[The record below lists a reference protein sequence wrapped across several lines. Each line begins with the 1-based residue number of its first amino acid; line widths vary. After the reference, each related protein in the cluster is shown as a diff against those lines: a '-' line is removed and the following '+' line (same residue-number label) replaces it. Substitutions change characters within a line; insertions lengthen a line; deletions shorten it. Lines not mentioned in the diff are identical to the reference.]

1 VRRQPD
7 AGPATIPGSLPWRL
21 SRNGR
26 RCFLVT
32 HIAAGGAWLG
42 LDVAMGVLVFVALTA
57 DRPSTRVLC
66 YQALNLVA
74 VWPLLAV
81 GLLSLASGVVL
92 AWGSKYGLLRYWWV
106 AIKLALNIALTG
118 LVPLALQPTVLDAV
132 ERANTYA
139 ATGAGDL
146 SVGNLVF
153 PPIVS
158 PAALLVAMVLSVFKP
173 WGRISRRRTDLRR
186 DRA

>member
-106 AIKLALNIALTG
+106 AI
-118 LVPLALQPTVLDAV
+118 PLALQPTVLDAV

>member
-1 VRRQPD
+1 MRRQPGAD
-7 AGPATIPGSLPWRL
+7 SATLPRSVPWRL
-21 SRNGR
+21 SKNSR

-42 LDVAMGVLVFVALTA
+42 VDVAMGVLVFVALTA

-92 AWGSKYGLLRYWWV
+92 ALGSKYGLLRYWWV
-106 AIKLALNIALTG
+106 AVKLALNIALTA
-118 LVPLALQPTVLDAV
+118 LVPLALRPTILDAV

-146 SVGNLVF
+146 SAGNLVF

-158 PAALLVAMVLSVFKP
+158 PAALLIAMVLSVFKP
-173 WGRISRRRTDLRR
+173 WGRISRRRKDLRR
-186 DRA
+186 SAA